1 MMSLTAFAHFTRI
14 YALCNEGC
22 VFGGIVLIKE
32 AIDSYY
38 VRMVLTYDGIDNL
51 LAYKDDHQEVEYG
64 YEGMWK
70 LTRRKDARGVVCFL
84 HDREERLLEIIN
96 EKGEHY
102 AFAMDAAGNVLQEE
116 GFDGGVRKYVRDR
129 AGRVIK
135 ETLPSGKF
143 KEYEYDRCGRVTRV
157 THDYDKAEEQT
168 YGYYASGRLAEAR
181 NEHAIVS
188 FRYDNMGLPVEER
201 SNEHVIKRTY
211 DKSGQIATLTSSLG
225 ADLTYERNEF
235 GELTCFSAGQAEAP
249 GRFESRHEY
258 DSLGF
263 ELERMLP
270 GGVTQSF
277 AYDDIGRLID
287 SKTRQSSKVRR
298 ERKYHWGKADR
309 LLKTEDNRFGTT
321 TYEYSPTG
329 HLQKAVYADG
339 REEYRLSD
347 KVGNLF
353 DDPDRK
359 LRKYLRGGKL
369 EQSGE
374 WRFVYDR
381 DGQLV
386 EKYKGSGK
394 WWDSKSERW
403 RYIWN
408 QNGTLKEVRPPGG
421 GDFAFDALFTYDALG
436 RRLSK
441 DAIGITCWLWNG
453 NVPLHEWTSSQSRNE
468 NGEIEEYQ
476 KDLRTWLFEEE
487 SFVPLA
493 LFQDGKAYSIVTD
506 HLGTPVE
513 AYNEQG
519 EEVWYRRLDMNG
531 KVIEERS
538 MLYTSYKD
546 YIKIPF
552 LFQGQYYDEEIKLA
566 YNRFRY
572 YAPELGRYISEDP
585 IRFNSRE
592 YNLYSYVFD
601 TNTIIDSYGLD
612 WNYVLI
618 DANKNIYY
626 HGRASDN
633 QTMQDVA
640 RRHSNTHGTD
650 GARFGEGDTLQRKT
664 MVGTDYD
671 TVRGVEQRGI
681 SENTLIGKGNNKV
694 RGNKING
701 ISETK
706 QKTRKGKQRL
716 NKADEI
722 LKGRK
727 VSELPTLDEL
737 KFKNSCI

>member
-225 ADLTYERNEF
+225 ADLTYECNEF

-347 KVGNLF
+347 KAGNLF

>member
-1 MMSLTAFAHFTRI
+1 MRLVSQNLLLFSL
-14 YALCNEGC
+14 L
-22 VFGGIVLIKE
+22 LIKGLIICS
-32 AIDSYY
+32 AI
-38 VRMVLTYDGIDNL
+38 
-51 LAYKDDHQEVEYG
+51 
-64 YEGMWK
+64 
-70 LTRRKDARGVVCFL
+70 
-84 HDREERLLEIIN
+84 
-96 EKGEHY
+96 
-102 AFAMDAAGNVLQEE
+102 
-116 GFDGGVRKYVRDR
+116 
-129 AGRVIK
+129 
-135 ETLPSGKF
+135 
-143 KEYEYDRCGRVTRV
+143 
-157 THDYDKAEEQT
+157 
-168 YGYYASGRLAEAR
+168 
-181 NEHAIVS
+181 
-188 FRYDNMGLPVEER
+188 LPVEER

-235 GELTCFSAGQAEAP
+235 GELTCFSAGLAEAP

-347 KVGNLF
+347 KAGNLF

-453 NVPLHEWTSSQSRNE
+453 NVPLHEWTPSQRRNE
-468 NGEIEEYQ
+468 QGEIEEIYKSYQ
-476 KDLRTWLFEEE
+476 DNKPVNIKKCLNHQY
-487 SFVPLA
+487 SF
-493 LFQDGKAYSIVTD
+493 
-506 HLGTPVE
+506 
-513 AYNEQG
+513 
-519 EEVWYRRLDMNG
+519 
-531 KVIEERS
+531 
-538 MLYTSYKD
+538 
-546 YIKIPF
+546 
-552 LFQGQYYDEEIKLA
+552 
-566 YNRFRY
+566 
-572 YAPELGRYISEDP
+572 
-585 IRFNSRE
+585 
-592 YNLYSYVFD
+592 
-601 TNTIIDSYGLD
+601 
-612 WNYVLI
+612 
-618 DANKNIYY
+618 
-626 HGRASDN
+626 
-633 QTMQDVA
+633 
-640 RRHSNTHGTD
+640 
-650 GARFGEGDTLQRKT
+650 
-664 MVGTDYD
+664 
-671 TVRGVEQRGI
+671 
-681 SENTLIGKGNNKV
+681 
-694 RGNKING
+694 
-701 ISETK
+701 
-706 QKTRKGKQRL
+706 
-716 NKADEI
+716 
-722 LKGRK
+722 
-727 VSELPTLDEL
+727 
-737 KFKNSCI
+737 

>member
-1 MMSLTAFAHFTRI
+1 MRLVSQNLLLFSL
-14 YALCNEGC
+14 L
-22 VFGGIVLIKE
+22 LIKGLIICS
-32 AIDSYY
+32 AI
-38 VRMVLTYDGIDNL
+38 
-51 LAYKDDHQEVEYG
+51 
-64 YEGMWK
+64 
-70 LTRRKDARGVVCFL
+70 
-84 HDREERLLEIIN
+84 
-96 EKGEHY
+96 
-102 AFAMDAAGNVLQEE
+102 
-116 GFDGGVRKYVRDR
+116 
-129 AGRVIK
+129 
-135 ETLPSGKF
+135 
-143 KEYEYDRCGRVTRV
+143 
-157 THDYDKAEEQT
+157 
-168 YGYYASGRLAEAR
+168 
-181 NEHAIVS
+181 
-188 FRYDNMGLPVEER
+188 LPVEER

-235 GELTCFSAGQAEAP
+235 GELTCFSAGQSEAP

-298 ERKYHWGKADR
+298 ERKYHWGSADR

-347 KVGNLF
+347 KAGNLF

-386 EKYKGSGK
+386 EKYKGTGK
-394 WWDSKSERW
+394 WWDSKQKRW
-403 RYIWN
+403 KYIWN

-453 NVPLHEWTSSQSRNE
+453 NVPLHEWTPSQRRNE
-468 NGEIEEYQ
+468 QGEIEEYQ

-572 YAPELGRYISEDP
+572 YDPELGRYISEDP
-585 IRFNSRE
+585 IRFASGATA
-592 YNLYSYVFD
+592 LHSYVED
-601 TNTIIDSYGLD
+601 
-612 WNYVLI
+612 
-618 DANKNIYY
+618 
-626 HGRASDN
+626 
-633 QTMQDVA
+633 
-640 RRHSNTHGTD
+640 SNTWTD
-650 GARFGEGDTLQRKT
+650 TFGLRAG
-664 MVGTDYD
+664 
-671 TVRGVEQRGI
+671 
-681 SENTLIGKGNNKV
+681 NTSFLP
-694 RGNKING
+694 
-701 ISETK
+701 
-706 QKTRKGKQRL
+706 
-716 NKADEI
+716 
-722 LKGRK
+722 
-727 VSELPTLDEL
+727 SELHPGTISAKNPGGIYRIPASGNYHDDKVALYAKAGLSEPFSPDYIAHHIVTILTQIQWKCNLFEAKAIRNYHIEDVL
-737 KFKNSCI
+737 KIMKNKLKKYKQNSYAK

>member
-1 MMSLTAFAHFTRI
+1 MLSLTAFAHFTRI

-51 LAYKDDHQEVEYG
+51 LTYKDDHQEVEYG

-70 LTRRKDARGVVCFL
+70 LTRRKDARGVICFL

-102 AFAMDAAGNVLQEE
+102 AFGMDAAGNVLQEE

-157 THDYDKAEEQT
+157 THDYDKTEEHI

-235 GELTCFSAGQAEAP
+235 GELTCFSAGQAEIP

-263 ELERMLP
+263 ELERILP

-298 ERKYHWGKADR
+298 ERKYHWGKANR

-321 TYEYSPTG
+321 TYEYSLTG

-347 KVGNLF
+347 KAGNLF

-394 WWDSKSERW
+394 S
-403 RYIWN
+403 
-408 QNGTLKEVRPPGG
+408 THLGG
-421 GDFAFDALFTYDALG
+421 GTIQISKGRTGTFTIDTNGAPGRELGGKGSIYDA
-436 RRLSK
+436 
-441 DAIGITCWLWNG
+441 T
-453 NVPLHEWTSSQSRNE
+453 
-468 NGEIEEYQ
+468 
-476 KDLRTWLFEEE
+476 F
-487 SFVPLA
+487 
-493 LFQDGKAYSIVTD
+493 
-506 HLGTPVE
+506 
-513 AYNEQG
+513 
-519 EEVWYRRLDMNG
+519 
-531 KVIEERS
+531 
-538 MLYTSYKD
+538 
-546 YIKIPF
+546 
-552 LFQGQYYDEEIKLA
+552 
-566 YNRFRY
+566 
-572 YAPELGRYISEDP
+572 
-585 IRFNSRE
+585 
-592 YNLYSYVFD
+592 
-601 TNTIIDSYGLD
+601 
-612 WNYVLI
+612 YVLKY
-618 DANKNIYY
+618 N
-626 HGRASDN
+626 
-633 QTMQDVA
+633 
-640 RRHSNTHGTD
+640 
-650 GARFGEGDTLQRKT
+650 
-664 MVGTDYD
+664 
-671 TVRGVEQRGI
+671 
-681 SENTLIGKGNNKV
+681 
-694 RGNKING
+694 
-701 ISETK
+701 
-706 QKTRKGKQRL
+706 
-716 NKADEI
+716 
-722 LKGRK
+722 
-727 VSELPTLDEL
+727 
-737 KFKNSCI
+737 

>member
-1 MMSLTAFAHFTRI
+1 MLSLTAFAHFTRI

-70 LTRRKDARGVVCFL
+70 LTRRKDARGVICFL

-102 AFAMDAAGNVLQEE
+102 AFAMDASGNVLQEE

-287 SKTRQSSKVRR
+287 NKTRQSSKVRR
-298 ERKYHWGKADR
+298 ERKYHWGSADR

-347 KVGNLF
+347 KAGNLF

-453 NVPLHEWTSSQSRNE
+453 NVPLHEWTPSQRRNE
-468 NGEIEEYQ
+468 QGEIEEYQ

-519 EEVWYRRLDMNG
+519 EEVWYRRLDRNG

-538 MLYTSYKD
+538 MNYTSYKD
-546 YIKIPF
+546 YVKIPF

-572 YAPELGRYISEDP
+572 YDPNTGNYICQDP
-585 IRFNSRE
+585 IDLQGGMQLYAYIHDSNSWIDPFGLSGRGGTLHRSIQDQLRDDLKGLGKSVEAEGQIKLKNGQSRFGDLVVRNDVGDIIEVHQIGDMRTRGGFRPSSRE
-592 YNLYSYVFD
+592 RGAIMDIREALGDDVRIVFHD
-601 TNTIIDSYGLD
+601 KKGRVTLIDPDKADDWKVPSKKHRKNSYG
-612 WNYVLI
+612 
-618 DANKNIYY
+618 
-626 HGRASDN
+626 
-633 QTMQDVA
+633 
-640 RRHSNTHGTD
+640 
-650 GARFGEGDTLQRKT
+650 
-664 MVGTDYD
+664 
-671 TVRGVEQRGI
+671 
-681 SENTLIGKGNNKV
+681 
-694 RGNKING
+694 
-701 ISETK
+701 
-706 QKTRKGKQRL
+706 
-716 NKADEI
+716 
-722 LKGRK
+722 
-727 VSELPTLDEL
+727 
-737 KFKNSCI
+737 

>member
-1 MMSLTAFAHFTRI
+1 MLSLTAFAHFTRI

-70 LTRRKDARGVVCFL
+70 LTRRKDARGVICFL

-102 AFAMDAAGNVLQEE
+102 AFAMDASGNVLQEE

-287 SKTRQSSKVRR
+287 NKTRQSSKVRR
-298 ERKYHWGKADR
+298 ERKYHWGSADR

-347 KVGNLF
+347 KAGNLF

-441 DAIGITCWLWNG
+441 DAIGITCWLWND
-453 NVPLHEWTSSQSRNE
+453 NVPLHEWTPKRRRNE
-468 NGEIEEYQ
+468 QGEIEEYQ

-519 EEVWYRRLDMNG
+519 EEVWYRRLDRNG

-538 MLYTSYKD
+538 MNYTSYKD
-546 YIKIPF
+546 YVKIPF

-572 YAPELGRYISEDP
+572 YDPNTGNYICQDP
-585 IRFNSRE
+585 IDLQGGMQLYAYIHDSNSWIDPFGLSGRGGTLHRSIQDQLRDDLKGLGKSVEAEGQIKLKNGQSRFGDLVVRNDVGDIIEVHQIGDMRTRGGFRPSSRE
-592 YNLYSYVFD
+592 RGAIMDIREALGDDVRIVFHD
-601 TNTIIDSYGLD
+601 KKGRVTLIDPDKADDWKVPSKKHRKNSYG
-612 WNYVLI
+612 
-618 DANKNIYY
+618 
-626 HGRASDN
+626 
-633 QTMQDVA
+633 
-640 RRHSNTHGTD
+640 
-650 GARFGEGDTLQRKT
+650 
-664 MVGTDYD
+664 
-671 TVRGVEQRGI
+671 
-681 SENTLIGKGNNKV
+681 
-694 RGNKING
+694 
-701 ISETK
+701 
-706 QKTRKGKQRL
+706 
-716 NKADEI
+716 
-722 LKGRK
+722 
-727 VSELPTLDEL
+727 
-737 KFKNSCI
+737 

>member
-1 MMSLTAFAHFTRI
+1 MRLVSQNLLLFF
-14 YALCNEGC
+14 LL
-22 VFGGIVLIKE
+22 LIKG
-32 AIDSYY
+32 
-38 VRMVLTYDGIDNL
+38 L
-51 LAYKDDHQEVEYG
+51 
-64 YEGMWK
+64 
-70 LTRRKDARGVVCFL
+70 
-84 HDREERLLEIIN
+84 IIC
-96 EKGEHY
+96 
-102 AFAMDAAGNVLQEE
+102 
-116 GFDGGVRKYVRDR
+116 
-129 AGRVIK
+129 
-135 ETLPSGKF
+135 S
-143 KEYEYDRCGRVTRV
+143 
-157 THDYDKAEEQT
+157 
-168 YGYYASGRLAEAR
+168 AS
-181 NEHAIVS
+181 
-188 FRYDNMGLPVEER
+188 LPVEER

-211 DKSGQIATLTSSLG
+211 DKSGQIATLTSSFG

-347 KVGNLF
+347 KAGNLF

-453 NVPLHEWTSSQSRNE
+453 NVPLHEWTPSQRRNE
-468 NGEIEEYQ
+468 QGEIEEYQ

-519 EEVWYRRLDMNG
+519 EEVWYRRLDMSG

-546 YIKIPF
+546 YVKIPF

-572 YAPELGRYISEDP
+572 YDPNTGNYICQDP
-585 IRFNSRE
+585 IDLQGGMQLYAYIHDSNSWIDPFGLSGRGGTLHRSIQDQLRDDLKGLGKSVEAEGQIKLKNGQSRFGDLVVRNDVGDIIEVHQIGDMRTRGGFRPSSRE
-592 YNLYSYVFD
+592 RGAIMDIREALGDDVRIVFHD
-601 TNTIIDSYGLD
+601 KKGRVT
-612 WNYVLI
+612 LI
-618 DANKNIYY
+618 DP
-626 HGRASDN
+626 D
-633 QTMQDVA
+633 
-640 RRHSNTHGTD
+640 
-650 GARFGEGDTLQRKT
+650 
-664 MVGTDYD
+664 
-671 TVRGVEQRGI
+671 
-681 SENTLIGKGNNKV
+681 
-694 RGNKING
+694 
-701 ISETK
+701 
-706 QKTRKGKQRL
+706 
-716 NKADEI
+716 KADDW
-722 LKGRK
+722 K
-727 VSELPTLDEL
+727 VPS
-737 KFKNSCI
+737 KKHRKNSYD

>member
-1 MMSLTAFAHFTRI
+1 MLSLTAFAHFTRI

-51 LAYKDDHQEVEYG
+51 LTYKDDHQEVEYG

-70 LTRRKDARGVVCFL
+70 LTRRKDARGVICFL

-102 AFAMDAAGNVLQEE
+102 AFAMDGAGNVLQEE

-143 KEYEYDRCGRVTRV
+143 KEYEYDRCGRVTRI
-157 THDYDKAEEQT
+157 THDYDKTEEHI

-201 SNEHVIKRTY
+201 SNEHVIRRTY
-211 DKSGQIATLTSSLG
+211 DKAGQIATLTSSLG
-225 ADLTYERNEF
+225 ADLAYERNEF

-249 GRFESRHEY
+249 GRFESRHKY

-298 ERKYHWGKADR
+298 ERKYHWGSADR

-347 KVGNLF
+347 KAGNLF

-453 NVPLHEWTSSQSRNE
+453 NVPLHEWTQSQRRNE
-468 NGEIEEYQ
+468 QGEIEEIYKSYQ
-476 KDLRTWLFEEE
+476 DNKPVNIKKCLNHQY
-487 SFVPLA
+487 SF
-493 LFQDGKAYSIVTD
+493 
-506 HLGTPVE
+506 
-513 AYNEQG
+513 
-519 EEVWYRRLDMNG
+519 
-531 KVIEERS
+531 
-538 MLYTSYKD
+538 
-546 YIKIPF
+546 
-552 LFQGQYYDEEIKLA
+552 
-566 YNRFRY
+566 
-572 YAPELGRYISEDP
+572 
-585 IRFNSRE
+585 
-592 YNLYSYVFD
+592 
-601 TNTIIDSYGLD
+601 
-612 WNYVLI
+612 
-618 DANKNIYY
+618 
-626 HGRASDN
+626 
-633 QTMQDVA
+633 
-640 RRHSNTHGTD
+640 
-650 GARFGEGDTLQRKT
+650 
-664 MVGTDYD
+664 
-671 TVRGVEQRGI
+671 
-681 SENTLIGKGNNKV
+681 
-694 RGNKING
+694 
-701 ISETK
+701 
-706 QKTRKGKQRL
+706 
-716 NKADEI
+716 
-722 LKGRK
+722 
-727 VSELPTLDEL
+727 
-737 KFKNSCI
+737 

>member
-1 MMSLTAFAHFTRI
+1 MLSLTAFAHFTRI

-70 LTRRKDARGVVCFL
+70 LTRRKDARGVICFL

-102 AFAMDAAGNVLQEE
+102 AFAMDASGNVLQEE

-188 FRYDNMGLPVEER
+188 FRYDSMGLPVEER

-287 SKTRQSSKVRR
+287 NKTRQSSKVRR
-298 ERKYHWGKADR
+298 ERKYHWGSADR

-347 KVGNLF
+347 KAGNLF

-441 DAIGITCWLWNG
+441 DAIGITCWLWND
-453 NVPLHEWTSSQSRNE
+453 NVPLHEWTPKRRRNE
-468 NGEIEEYQ
+468 QGEIEEYQ

-519 EEVWYRRLDMNG
+519 EEVWYRRLDRNG

-538 MLYTSYKD
+538 MNYTSYKD
-546 YIKIPF
+546 YVKIPF

-572 YAPELGRYISEDP
+572 YDPNTGNYICQDP
-585 IRFNSRE
+585 IDLQGGMQLYAYIHDSNSWIDPFGLSGRGGTLHRSIQDQLRDDLKGLGKSVEAEGQIKLKKGQSRFGDLVVRNDVGDIIEVHQIGDMRTRGGFRPSSRE
-592 YNLYSYVFD
+592 RGAIMDIREALGDDVRIVFHD
-601 TNTIIDSYGLD
+601 KKGRVTLIDPDKADDWKVPSKKHRKNSYG
-612 WNYVLI
+612 
-618 DANKNIYY
+618 
-626 HGRASDN
+626 
-633 QTMQDVA
+633 
-640 RRHSNTHGTD
+640 
-650 GARFGEGDTLQRKT
+650 
-664 MVGTDYD
+664 
-671 TVRGVEQRGI
+671 
-681 SENTLIGKGNNKV
+681 
-694 RGNKING
+694 
-701 ISETK
+701 
-706 QKTRKGKQRL
+706 
-716 NKADEI
+716 
-722 LKGRK
+722 
-727 VSELPTLDEL
+727 
-737 KFKNSCI
+737 

>member
-1 MMSLTAFAHFTRI
+1 MLSLTAFAHFTRI

-70 LTRRKDARGVVCFL
+70 LTRRKDARGVICFL

-102 AFAMDAAGNVLQEE
+102 AFAMDASGNVLQEE

-287 SKTRQSSKVRR
+287 NKTRQSSKVRR
-298 ERKYHWGKADR
+298 ERKYHWGSADR

-347 KVGNLF
+347 KAGNLF

-453 NVPLHEWTSSQSRNE
+453 NVPLHEWTPSQRRNKK
-468 NGEIEEYQ
+468 GEIEESQ

-572 YAPELGRYISEDP
+572 YDPNTGNYICQDP
-585 IRFNSRE
+585 IDLQGGMQLYAYIHDSNSWIDPFGLSGRGGTLHRSIQDQLRDDLKGLGKSVEAEGQIKLKNGQSRFGDLVVRNDVGDIIEVHQIGDMRTRGGFRPSSRE
-592 YNLYSYVFD
+592 RGAIMDIREALGDDVRIVFHD
-601 TNTIIDSYGLD
+601 KKGRVTLIDPDKADDWKVPSKKHRKNSYG
-612 WNYVLI
+612 
-618 DANKNIYY
+618 
-626 HGRASDN
+626 
-633 QTMQDVA
+633 
-640 RRHSNTHGTD
+640 
-650 GARFGEGDTLQRKT
+650 
-664 MVGTDYD
+664 
-671 TVRGVEQRGI
+671 
-681 SENTLIGKGNNKV
+681 
-694 RGNKING
+694 
-701 ISETK
+701 
-706 QKTRKGKQRL
+706 
-716 NKADEI
+716 
-722 LKGRK
+722 
-727 VSELPTLDEL
+727 
-737 KFKNSCI
+737 

>member
-1 MMSLTAFAHFTRI
+1 MLSLTAFAHFTRI

-70 LTRRKDARGVVCFL
+70 LTRRKDARGVICFL

-102 AFAMDAAGNVLQEE
+102 AFAMDASGNVLQEE

-143 KEYEYDRCGRVTRV
+143 KEYDRCGRVTRV

-287 SKTRQSSKVRR
+287 NKTRQSSKVRR
-298 ERKYHWGKADR
+298 ERKYHWGSADR

-347 KVGNLF
+347 KAGNLF

-441 DAIGITCWLWNG
+441 DAIGITCWLWND
-453 NVPLHEWTSSQSRNE
+453 NVPLHEWTPKRRRNE
-468 NGEIEEYQ
+468 QGEIEEYQ

-519 EEVWYRRLDMNG
+519 EEVWYRRLDRNG

-538 MLYTSYKD
+538 MNYTSYKD
-546 YIKIPF
+546 YVKIPF

-572 YAPELGRYISEDP
+572 YDPNTGNYICQDP
-585 IRFNSRE
+585 IDLQGGMQLYAYIHDSNSWIDPFGLSGRGGTLHRSIQDQLRDDLKGLGKSVEAEGQIKLKNGQSRFGDLVVRNDVGDIIEVHQIGDMRTRGGFRPSSRE
-592 YNLYSYVFD
+592 RGAIMDIREALGDDVRIVFHD
-601 TNTIIDSYGLD
+601 KKGRVTLIDPDKADDWKVPSKKHRKNSYG
-612 WNYVLI
+612 
-618 DANKNIYY
+618 
-626 HGRASDN
+626 
-633 QTMQDVA
+633 
-640 RRHSNTHGTD
+640 
-650 GARFGEGDTLQRKT
+650 
-664 MVGTDYD
+664 
-671 TVRGVEQRGI
+671 
-681 SENTLIGKGNNKV
+681 
-694 RGNKING
+694 
-701 ISETK
+701 
-706 QKTRKGKQRL
+706 
-716 NKADEI
+716 
-722 LKGRK
+722 
-727 VSELPTLDEL
+727 
-737 KFKNSCI
+737 

>member
-1 MMSLTAFAHFTRI
+1 MSSSSTSHGYFDSVSTQLSLSVGSSFEGVAGNSSANASEGVSASVSTVDTGMKAGMALAGAFDAGMESAYVPALAGLGLKGMACLPISKQLDPVLGIDCHIMIPGGPLPNPYIGLLINPADFITAAIASVLPPPPPMPEEGGGGDADGAKMAGIAHTVATIVIGMMGATVKIGNFIPRAVAGTFIRNIFHFPIGGAFA
-14 YALCNEGC
+14 LPPMN
-22 VFGGIVLIKE
+22 
-32 AIDSYY
+32 
-38 VRMVLTYDGIDNL
+38 
-51 LAYKDDHQEVEYG
+51 
-64 YEGMWK
+64 
-70 LTRRKDARGVVCFL
+70 
-84 HDREERLLEIIN
+84 
-96 EKGEHY
+96 KGH
-102 AFAMDAAGNVLQEE
+102 AFMGSLNVLA
-116 GFDGGVRKYVRDR
+116 DG
-129 AGRVIK
+129 
-135 ETLPSGKF
+135 
-143 KEYEYDRCGRVTRV
+143 
-157 THDYDKAEEQT
+157 
-168 YGYYASGRLAEAR
+168 
-181 NEHAIVS
+181 
-188 FRYDNMGLPVEER
+188 
-201 SNEHVIKRTY
+201 
-211 DKSGQIATLTSSLG
+211 
-225 ADLTYERNEF
+225 
-235 GELTCFSAGQAEAP
+235 
-249 GRFESRHEY
+249 
-258 DSLGF
+258 
-263 ELERMLP
+263 
-270 GGVTQSF
+270 
-277 AYDDIGRLID
+277 D
-287 SKTRQSSKVRR
+287 SKTRLSAQVRR
-298 ERKYHWGKADR
+298 QRKYHWGSADR

-321 TYEYSPTG
+321 AYEYSPTG

-347 KVGNLF
+347 KAGNLF

-453 NVPLHEWTSSQSRNE
+453 NVPLHEWTPSQRRNE
-468 NGEIEEYQ
+468 QGEIEEYQ

-538 MLYTSYKD
+538 MNYTSYKD

-572 YAPELGRYISEDP
+572 YDPELGRYISEDP
-585 IRFNSRE
+585 IRFDSGQI
-592 YNLYSYVFD
+592 NLFTYVKD
-601 TNTIIDSYGLD
+601 TNVWMDIWGLTAEVYKLVATKSGYYD
-612 WNYVLI
+612 VYEWGNSSPIGKTWL
-618 DANKNIYY
+618 NK
-626 HGRASDN
+626 
-633 QTMQDVA
+633 
-640 RRHSNTHGTD
+640 
-650 GARFGEGDTLQRKT
+650 GDTWKIGETTDFRTRKN
-664 MVGTDYD
+664 GTEIQNRY
-671 TVRGVEQRGI
+671 TQKWL
-681 SENTLIGKGNNKV
+681 NNNKLKYQPLQHSSNKSAKSSFQDFETS
-694 RGNKING
+694 RIKKFEKQFGYKPAGNK
-701 ISETK
+701 
-706 QKTRKGKQRL
+706 
-716 NKADEI
+716 
-722 LKGRK
+722 
-727 VSELPTLDEL
+727 
-737 KFKNSCI
+737 CYH